1 MNAFL
6 PKENPADARIETP
19 ADREDNLVLARMSSQ
34 LKLSWQLRLLSKQ
47 SRKSPPEKPEC
58 REVSAALISSC
69 FSFLIS
75 QTLPFRIGGEQ
86 KMKRVQRRMGGVPTT
101 KKKSTPPFFT
111 DFLPAVRQ
119 PWGSTHSLN
128 LCRFRTL
135 PFPMGCRL
143 PYAFHPGFQRW
154 RLRMLCTEFAGFN
167 FPAVLFPAA
176 SRVNRSVPLF
186 FADPALSDPEPLFF
200 GPVIVMIL

>member
-1 MNAFL
+1 MF
-6 PKENPADARIETP
+6 EIH
-19 ADREDNLVLARMSSQ
+19 ADREDDPVPAIMSSQ

-128 LCRFRTL
+128 LCRYRTL
-135 PFPMGCRL
+135 PFLWDADCPMLFIPDFSVGACVCFAQNSRDSTFQ
-143 PYAFHPGFQRW
+143 PCYFQRPPGLTV
-154 RLRMLCTEFAGFN
+154 RFLFSLLIRP
-167 FPAVLFPAA
+167 FPT
-176 SRVNRSVPLF
+176 RNRFS
-186 FADPALSDPEPLFF
+186 SDPSS
-200 GPVIVMIL
+200 